1 MRERVGRVEGKVA
14 LVTGAGSVPGAGV
27 GTGKAIAISLAR
39 EGAKLVL
46 VDLFPER
53 AEETKAAIEAEGGEA
68 IVVKADCT
76 KWRDCSEMVIKALDA
91 FGRIDILVN
100 NLGLASGGLVT
111 DMYERD
117 WDRTFDI
124 NLRTVYLAC
133 KYTIPVMLAQKSGAV
148 INLSSL
154 SAQRPGRT
162 TAYSAAKAGVEA
174 MTFDM
179 AFAYGRK
186 GVRVNCV
193 LPGNINTPI
202 ASNVL
207 KTFPGH
213 ERMQRFR
220 EECGM
225 LGIPGDAWDI
235 AHAVVYLASEEAR
248 FITGVTLP
256 VDAGMLKLSAMSL
269 LPEFRVLIEQER
281 LEDEMLKQQKE
292 A

>member
-1 MRERVGRVEGKVA
+1 MQEMVMRERVGRVEGKVA
-14 LVTGAGSVPGAGV
+14 MVTGAGSIPGPGV
-27 GTGKAIAISLAR
+27 GTGKAISIALAR

-53 AEETKAAIEAEGGEA
+53 AEETKQAIEAEGGEA

-76 KWRDCSEMVIKALDA
+76 KWRDCSNMVLAALDA
-91 FGRIDILVN
+91 FGRVDILVN
-100 NLGLASGGLVT
+100 NLGLASPGTVT
-111 DMYERD
+111 EMYERD
-117 WDRTFDI
+117 WDRVFDI
-124 NLRTVYLAC
+124 NLRTVFLAC
-133 KYTIPVMLAQKSGAV
+133 KYTIPVMLAQQSGSV

-162 TAYSAAKAGVEA
+162 VAYTASKAGVEA

-179 AFAYGRK
+179 AYAYGRK

-202 ASNVL
+202 ATNVL
-207 KTFPGH
+207 KAFPGH
-213 ERMQRFR
+213 EQMQKLR
-220 EECGM
+220 ERGGM

-248 FITGVTLP
+248 FVTGVTLP
-256 VDAGMLKLSAMSL
+256 VDAGMLRTTAMSMVNEIRTIL
-269 LPEFRVLIEQER
+269 EEEAQEGS
-281 LEDEMLKQQKE
+281 
-292 A
+292 

>member
-1 MRERVGRVEGKVA
+1 MVERPGRVEGKVA
-14 LVTGAGSVPGAGV
+14 IVTGAGSVPGPGI
-27 GTGKAIAISLAR
+27 GTGKAISIALAR

-53 AEETKAAIEAEGGEA
+53 AEETKQAIEAEGGEA

-76 KWRDCSEMVIKALDA
+76 KWRDCSDMVLSAMDA

-100 NLGLASGGLVT
+100 NLGLASPGTVT
-111 DMYERD
+111 EMYERD
-117 WDRTFDI
+117 WDRVFDI
-124 NLRTVYLAC
+124 NLRTVFLCC
-133 KYTIPVMLAQKSGAV
+133 KYTIPVMMAQNSGSV
-148 INLSSL
+148 INLSSI

-162 TAYSAAKAGVEA
+162 VAYSAAKAGVEA

-179 AFAYGRK
+179 AYTYGRK

-202 ASNVL
+202 ATNVL
-207 KTFPGH
+207 KAFPGH
-213 ERMQRFR
+213 ERMQKMR
-220 EECGM
+220 EKAGM

-235 AHAVVYLASEEAR
+235 ANAVLYFASDESR
-248 FITGVTLP
+248 FVTAHTLP
-256 VDAGMLKLSAMSL
+256 VDAGVLRTTASSMVNEIRAMVEEEL
-269 LPEFRVLIEQER
+269 QE
-281 LEDEMLKQQKE
+281 DGK